1 MLFKHE
7 VEPKE
12 FLEDW
17 VLVVYV
23 VVLLVVSRVL
33 AQVPRLENDDQ
44 HRQSETDN

>member
-12 FLEDW
+12 FLEDG

-23 VVLLVVSRVL
+23 VVLLVVGRVL